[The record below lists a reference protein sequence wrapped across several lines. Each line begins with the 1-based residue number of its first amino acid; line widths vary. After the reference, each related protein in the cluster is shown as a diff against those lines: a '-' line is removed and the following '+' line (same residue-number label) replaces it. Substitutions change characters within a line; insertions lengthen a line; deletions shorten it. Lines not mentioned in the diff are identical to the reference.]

1 MGATHGSCNDS
12 DGSGSVVV
20 MAEPL
25 DPDLFAECS
34 TERLPLQVGDKWT
47 SKILICLEDGPRRF
61 SELQAPLRQ
70 VTPKVLTESL
80 RGLERDGMIS
90 RTVYEEEVPRR
101 VVYELTP
108 LGRSLFEPLAA
119 QCEWTRAHLSELRE
133 ARAAAAGVPA
143 AQAL

>member
-1 MGATHGSCNDS
+1 MAATHGSRNDS
-12 DGSGSVVV
+12 DRSGSVVV
-20 MAEPL
+20 MAQPL

-80 RGLERDGMIS
+80 RGLERDGMIN
-90 RTVYEEEVPRR
+90 RTAYETEVPRR

-108 LGRSLFEPLAA
+108 LGRSLFAPLAA
-119 QCEWTRAHLSELRE
+119 QCAWTRAHLSELRE

>member
-1 MGATHGSCNDS
+1 M
-12 DGSGSVVV
+12 V

-25 DPDLFAECS
+25 DPDLFADCS

-90 RTVYEEEVPRR
+90 RTAYEDEVPRR

-108 LGRSLFEPLAA
+108 LGRSLFAPLAA

-133 ARAAAAGVPA
+133 ARAAAARVPA